1 MIHIG
6 LKIRELMGKENID
19 APELARRLDKTK
31 QAVYDMLDKQD
42 VSTSILRKLADIF
55 NVPLTYF
62 LADEDVYD
70 VVSNAWI
77 EILKAENASLKT
89 ELERLRNLKFSTR
102 EGKIYNLW
110 MKFMEITEE
119 MQELYKEEKEG

>member
-70 VVSNAWI
+70 VVSNAEI

-89 ELERLRNLKFSTR
+89 ELERLRNLKFPTR

-119 MQELYKEEKEG
+119 MQELYKEEKK

>member
-1 MIHIG
+1 MVHIG
-6 LKIRELMGKENID
+6 LKIKELMSKEKMD

-31 QAVYDMLDKQD
+31 QAVYDMIEKQD
-42 VSTSILRKLADIF
+42 VSTSVLRKLSEIF

-62 LADEDVYD
+62 VTDDNVPNIVGQVE
-70 VVSNAWI
+70 I
-77 EILKAENASLKT
+77 EILKAENANLKS
-89 ELERLRNLKFSTR
+89 ELERLRNLKFPAK

-119 MQELYKEEKEG
+119 MQELYKDEKG

>member
-1 MIHIG
+1 MVHIG
-6 LKIRELMGKENID
+6 LKIKELMSKEKMD

-31 QAVYDMLDKQD
+31 QAVYDMIEKQD
-42 VSTSILRKLADIF
+42 VSTSVLRKLSEIF

-62 LADEDVYD
+62 VTDDNVPNIVGHVE
-70 VVSNAWI
+70 I
-77 EILKAENASLKT
+77 EILKAENANLKS
-89 ELERLRNLKFSTR
+89 ELERLRNLKFPAK

-119 MQELYKEEKEG
+119 MQELYKEEKG